1 MSACPLLAVSLPVRN
16 RLKGR
21 WAPGCDII
29 TNQFK
34 GRLKGKI
41 TSPETGLDNLA
52 LLVHCI
58 PVEGTDFNHDLSNF
72 TRHIPKKPLTFVH

>member
-16 RLKGR
+16 RFEKGDGR
-21 WAPGCDII
+21 QGCDII

-52 LLVHCI
+52 LLVHWH
-58 PVEGTDFNHDLSNF
+58 PGRGYRFQ
-72 TRHIPKKPLTFVH
+72 P